1 MTDHPYSG
9 RNRRRFRR
17 INRDFV
23 ARVLDRGGDPVDGW
37 NIVFI
42 RNISKGGV
50 LFSCDKGYLPGA
62 LLRLSIDILESQ
74 SHVECTASVV
84 RSQATV
90 ESQIY
95 DVAVEFKEI
104 QPADAELIEASVE
117 EYVKKL
123 GDLGIQPE

>member
-1 MTDHPYSG
+1 MTENSYPG
-9 RNRRRFRR
+9 KERRQFRR

-23 ARVLDRGGDPVDGW
+23 AKVLPQGADLVTGW

-50 LFSCDKGYLPGA
+50 LFSSDKEYKSGA
-62 LLRLSIDILESQ
+62 RLMLSITILDKQ
-74 SHVECTASVV
+74 SRVECAATVI
-84 RSQATV
+84 RSHATV

-95 DVAVEFKEI
+95 DIAVEFKDI
-104 QPADAELIEASVE
+104 SPGDVQLIEKSIE

-123 GDLGIQPE
+123 GELGIQPE